1 MKDADAKVYFN
12 DGREPEVIHKVT
24 DIHKKAFHF
33 VIFAEDGSHLY
44 ELGDIERIEVKV

>member
-1 MKDADAKVYFN
+1 MKDVDAKVYFN

-33 VIFAEDGSHLY
+33 VIFANGRGHLY
-44 ELGDIERIEVKV
+44 ELDKIERIEVTV